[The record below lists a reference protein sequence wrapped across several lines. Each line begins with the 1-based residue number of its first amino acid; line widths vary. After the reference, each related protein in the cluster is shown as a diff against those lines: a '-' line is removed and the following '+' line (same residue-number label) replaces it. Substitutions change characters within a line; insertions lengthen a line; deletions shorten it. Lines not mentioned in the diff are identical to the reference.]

1 MKKLFNCESSN
12 LICVTICQNKKELF
26 KYIYIY
32 IYIYIY
38 EKTKQ
43 KHVNVVSRKVR
54 YFSSPRFLYFFVN
67 LRASLP
73 LQPMKIGCQVTF
85 VRILFSI

>member
-1 MKKLFNCESSN
+1 MC
-12 LICVTICQNKKELF
+12 
-26 KYIYIY
+26 

-85 VRILFSI
+85 VRILFLIRVTWFFLIMKSMPWRKI